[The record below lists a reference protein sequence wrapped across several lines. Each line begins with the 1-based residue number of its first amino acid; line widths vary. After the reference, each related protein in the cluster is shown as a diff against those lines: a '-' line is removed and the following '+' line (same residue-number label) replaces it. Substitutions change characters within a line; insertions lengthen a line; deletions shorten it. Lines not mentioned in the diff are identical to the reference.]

1 MTGFLF
7 LAIRIIASP
16 LVNLFQKK
24 LMSQGVDPVRI
35 VLAAYLFFSALS
47 IPYLMVS
54 GSFKYPREFWFYMIL
69 LGIFDAAGNMFLVK
83 SLRSMDLSIFGPLNA
98 YKPVMAL
105 ILSFFII
112 GETPSIL
119 GLAGVIVIITGSY
132 FLNYTE
138 SRENNSPLDF
148 IRSEGIGFRFL
159 SILLTSIAAVF
170 SKKTIM
176 MSSPLETLAWW
187 SVIGTPVIFVLYLIT
202 VKPRVKETKIHHGGT
217 WGNYAYL
224 MTAFL
229 ALQIFSLYTFK
240 YVLVGYSLAL
250 FQISA
255 IITVFLGSKVF
266 GEGNIKM
273 RYIAAF
279 IMTLGACIIIIFG

>member
-1 MTGFLF
+1 MTGYLF

-24 LMSQGVDPVRI
+24 LTSQGVDPVRI
-35 VLAAYLFFSALS
+35 VLAAYLFFMTLS
-47 IPYLMVS
+47 IPYLIVS
-54 GSFKYPREFWFYMIL
+54 GSFKYPGEFWIYMIL

-98 YKPVMAL
+98 YKPVIAL
-105 ILSFFII
+105 ILSFFIV
-112 GETPSIL
+112 GEVPSAL
-119 GLAGVIVIITGSY
+119 GLAGVLVIIAGSY
-132 FLNYTE
+132 FLHFTE
-138 SRENNSPLDF
+138 TKENSSPLNF

-170 SKKTIM
+170 SKKTII

-187 SVIGTPVIFVLYLIT
+187 SVIGTPVIFILYLMT
-202 VKPRVKETKIHHGGT
+202 AKLRGTKTKMNHGGT
-217 WGNYAYL
+217 WRNYAAL
-224 MTAFL
+224 MAAFL

-273 RYIAAF
+273 RYLAAV
-279 IMTLGACIIIIFG
+279 IMALGACIIIIFG